1 MLRFPYCKFSGG
13 GISQN
18 LNDSRWSGKKGGE
31 KCLLKS
37 QRVNFEGISYFTISY
52 SQKVVSEKKRIQ
64 SAEGAKSGVWEAFCP
79 FRTAWE
85 AVFLSWNQR
94 KRGKPGIFWPIFSG
108 FSSKADDEN
117 KSRNVFTG
125 KKGGIRPLFERKK
138 GRRVGFPGASGWKGN
153 RQEEEFG
160 EILRAKRKTTL
171 RKNRTIFGFSSPL
184 PPPVSSDSSGGAFF
198 RTKKEARLTALT
210 VNHAFLFS
218 LCKKCFLSEGLKFWQ
233 AQWRM

>member
-1 MLRFPYCKFSGG
+1 MLRFPYCKFSDGE
-13 GISQN
+13 ISQN

-31 KCLLKS
+31 KRLLKS
-37 QRVNFEGISYFTISY
+37 QRGIFEGISYFTISY

-85 AVFLSWNQR
+85 AVFSGWNER
-94 KRGKPGIFWPIFSG
+94 KRGKTGIFWPIFSV

-117 KSRNVFTG
+117 ESRNVFTG
-125 KKGGIRPLFERKK
+125 KKGDIRPLFEHKKGCALFFRKHREGGKTDRKK
-138 GRRVGFPGASGWKGN
+138 SLDRFWEQREKRCFGKIEQFSAFPRLFPHPSLPMP
-153 RQEEEFG
+153 QEE
-160 EILRAKRKTTL
+160 R
-171 RKNRTIFGFSSPL
+171 FS
-184 PPPVSSDSSGGAFF
+184 D
-198 RTKKEARLTALT
+198 KKEARLTALT

-218 LCKKCFLSEGLKFWQ
+218 LCKKCLLSEGLKFWQ